1 MKLEIVPMRIS
12 GKVRTNVKGMNNERQ
27 IMTEIAVNANIPT
40 IEKGATAIMMVMRLK
55 MNTIIVVAIQKQ
67 RISIANLTIQTLKM

>member
-1 MKLEIVPMRIS
+1 MKLEIVPIIIS
-12 GKVRTNVKGMNNERQ
+12 GNVRTNVKGMNNERQ

>member
-1 MKLEIVPMRIS
+1 MKLEIVPIIIS
-12 GKVRTNVKGMNNERQ
+12 GNVRTNVKGMNNERQ

-55 MNTIIVVAIQKQ
+55 MNTIIAVAIQKQ